1 MCLYFMCLINVLIFL
16 TEKRRDAPNGKLLMI
31 IDKKVFKLQ
40 FNSCRNVYHSC
51 FQLWN
56 DRQNLEIYCS

>member
-1 MCLYFMCLINVLIFL
+1 MSVFYVSNKCSDFFL

-40 FNSCRNVYHSC
+40 FNYCRNVYRG
-51 FQLWN
+51 LMLN
-56 DRQNLEIYCS
+56 IYDQIS